1 MTFDDWAMIL
11 TDNKANLN
19 INEMNI
25 EQAYSFFFL
34 LQWRHKP
41 SKLKAT
47 LA

>member
-25 EQAYSFFFL
+25 EQAYSFFSSAMTP
-34 LQWRHKP
+34 QTK
-41 SKLKAT
+41 
-47 LA
+47 